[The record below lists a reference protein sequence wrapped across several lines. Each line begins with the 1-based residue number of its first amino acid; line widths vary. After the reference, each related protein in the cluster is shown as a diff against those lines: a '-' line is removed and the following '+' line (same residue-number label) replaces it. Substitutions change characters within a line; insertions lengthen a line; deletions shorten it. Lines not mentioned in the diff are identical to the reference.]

1 VKRPLRELDWGTIF
15 RTGDGRFWRVGA
27 GTPVAGLAP
36 GIIWCQYVGT
46 RQAGGESFDLG
57 TVVEPLDLP
66 ALLARVDA
74 LESENRE
81 LRAWVSDLWDESRAA
96 RLGAEAGRGA
106 VLVLVMA
113 EWAGLPARADA
124 WEPAPLGD
132 PAHRVRLQAAYRDGC
147 YDALGAL
154 VRRVLES
161 PDPGRPPVP
170 PHRLEGALREAEEV
184 LQGWHDGSCRFGTDF
199 GALLARLREALGE
212 GS

>member
-1 VKRPLRELDWGTIF
+1 VKRPLRELRRGDVF
-15 RTGDGRFWRVGA
+15 RTADGRLWWLYAHGQPPYGQSWASGVGREEDMV
-27 GTPVAGLAP
+27 PFP
-36 GIIWCQYVGT
+36 PDD
-46 RQAGGESFDLG
+46 S
-57 TVVEPLDLP
+57 VEPLDLP
-66 ALLARVDA
+66 ALLAWLDA
-74 LESENRE
+74 LGAENRD
-81 LRAWVSDLWDESRAA
+81 LRGMVADLWDESRAA

-132 PAHRVRLQAAYRDGC
+132 PVHRVRLQAAYRDGC

-154 VRRVLES
+154 IRRVLES
-161 PDPGRPPVP
+161 PACRPPVP

-184 LQGWHDGSCRFGTDF
+184 LQGWHDGRCPVWDV

-212 GS
+212 GT